1 MPRCRSAAISW
12 PRQRRASSEAEDLA
26 LAAAAVLV
34 VATATGGVVV
44 MSSAE
49 QATPTPQES
58 PANTEKV
65 ERGKLSDR
73 VPQAGILTFR
83 AQSDGSPYAAINQT
97 RGVYTKLP
105 DVLDRP

>member
-73 VPQAGILTFR
+73 GVPGWDPDLSGAVGR
-83 AQSDGSPYAAINQT
+83 PPYAAINQT
-97 RGVYTKLP
+97 RGAYTKLP